1 MTSNIAASDNRV
13 ARFGQL
19 YREVLKTDFS
29 EEEFAVN
36 VLYAFQVLD
45 AASRSSSEALRNLA
59 AHLQVGLEMGVETIN
74 IRPIEGD
81 GALTITR
88 KMQTLAD
95 GSAALAPSP
104 EERRQATT
112 VLTPEMAK
120 MIERLLRFYRSEFGA
135 AFDLEEFLSN
145 DLYGRAVLKKARA
158 SANPELLATV
168 EFFFDEDGR
177 PRRHRRRGERDR
189 RVAPPP

>member
-1 MTSNIAASDNRV
+1 MTSNTAAFDDRV

-29 EEEFAVN
+29 EEEFANN

-45 AASRSSSEALRNLA
+45 AGLRSPSEALRNLA

-74 IRPIEGD
+74 IRPLEGE
-81 GALTITR
+81 GALAITR
-88 KMQTLAD
+88 KMLTLAD
-95 GSAALAPSP
+95 GSATTASSP

-120 MIERLLRFYRSEFGA
+120 MIERLLRFYRAEFGA

-177 PRRHRRRGERDR
+177 PRRHRRRGNERDR
-189 RVAPPP
+189 EAAPP